1 MVLGSVVFLVSLF
14 GLRQMLVGSGML
26 DPLASL
32 FFLSCLVGIPLGG
45 ILLLEGAFD
54 TEQRRLRE
62 DLETLRR
69 EVAELRRRAEGEEDE
84 T

>member
-14 GLRQMLVGSGML
+14 GMRQMLVGLGVL

-54 TEQRRLRE
+54 AEQRRLRQ

-69 EVAELRRRAEGEEDE
+69 EVAELRGQADDE
-84 T
+84 RDDA